1 MFVLICNEDKKKSIH
16 YPLEAYVKNVF
27 FCDLFNIALNVHFM
41 HIFSISYVGL
51 TVGLLLFILN
61 GLETLTLSKSAFNLN
76 GKVFMRHLNF
86 LF

>member
-1 MFVLICNEDKKKSIH
+1 
-16 YPLEAYVKNVF
+16 
-27 FCDLFNIALNVHFM
+27 M